1 MAGIGVELSGVGM
14 GARVGESV
22 VGAGMVAGRVEGV
35 ELEQAAT
42 STANI
47 DRKSIKTHRRLVF
60 LWLLSFGR
68 ILKMIICFFTCRNL
82 MMDVSL
88 KADVLDARLI
98 RWLGGQIR
106 VYHRASFAETT
117 TGVGTGQPATRW
129 LYWCPIG

>member
-1 MAGIGVELSGVGM
+1 VAGIGVELSGVGM
-14 GARVGESV
+14 SARVGESV

-68 ILKMIICFFTCRNL
+68 ILKMIICFL
-82 MMDVSL
+82 
-88 KADVLDARLI
+88 
-98 RWLGGQIR
+98 
-106 VYHRASFAETT
+106 RA
-117 TGVGTGQPATRW
+117 AT
-129 LYWCPIG
+129 